1 MFHLRLQASFFNQRL
16 FGTDF
21 SPLLDA
27 AREEVFCECLSHELK
42 QTGNP
47 LTSLPLSSYVLHTS
61 TENAQPRSV
70 SLPAQPVVGPIN
82 PATLFGE
89 AECPRNFDFYTLTQK
104 ELEKFEVEVEWDV
117 SKVGLI
123 HGVSLSRKAT
133 DMVE

>member
-27 AREEVFCECLSHELK
+27 AREEVFCRSPSHGLN
-42 QTGNP
+42 QTRIP
-47 LTSLPLSSYVLHTS
+47 LTTLHPSSHLCHVA
-61 TENAQPRSV
+61 TEIAQPRSV

-104 ELEKFEVEVEWDV
+104 ELEKFEVEVEWSV

-123 HGVSLSRKAT
+123 HGVSLS
-133 DMVE
+133 